1 MPGVRRVLRRAGG
14 LQNVFTGA
22 YPEGGQTPLEP
33 AYEAARDTKP
43 SRLLATGTVRGHS
56 QRQAHSRVRNA
67 AKRPG
72 LAAGQVAAA
81 SVNRPVARRGPLQAD
96 ATAGRLAAR
105 PRDAG
110 VMPRPRPAPCN
121 WHPAAGS
128 SSKALLAAAHDLYC
142 SGISVPLLSVTHGK
156 PDAVKR

>member
-1 MPGVRRVLRRAGG
+1 MAPRRCRATATQPPAQRARQNNPRR
-14 LQNVFTGA
+14 N
-22 YPEGGQTPLEP
+22 
-33 AYEAARDTKP
+33 
-43 SRLLATGTVRGHS
+43 
-56 QRQAHSRVRNA
+56 
-67 AKRPG
+67 
-72 LAAGQVAAA
+72 
-81 SVNRPVARRGPLQAD
+81 ARRGPVQAD

>member
-1 MPGVRRVLRRAGG
+1 MPGVRRVLGRAGG
-14 LQNVFTGA
+14 LQNVSTGT
-22 YPEGGQTPLEP
+22 YPGGGQTPLAP
-33 AYEAARDTKP
+33 GYEAAQDTKP
-43 SRLLATGTVRGHS
+43 SRLLTTGTVRG
-56 QRQAHSRVRNA
+56 HSRVRNA

-81 SVNRPVARRGPLQAD
+81 SVNRPVASRGPVQAD

-105 PRDAG
+105 PRHAR